1 MIKTRNLFTATFSE
15 SRGELRLRGMILIHE
30 VSQGIGDVDDPMLKY
45 TKPDH
50 GQLSSGST

>member
-1 MIKTRNLFTATFSE
+1 MIKTRSLFTATSPE
-15 SRGELRLRGMILIHE
+15 SRGELKLRGMILIHE
-30 VSQGIGDVDDPMLKY
+30 VSQGVGDVDDPMLKY